1 MTRGGLQYEGM
12 PVGEPLQFQVTAKE
26 VILPGGYGQCVLRD
40 PNASEAN
47 STTTIN
53 VEDIHRENCILSRE
67 RFPVLFDPDS
77 GKYIPMGSRGLTQ
90 RAIVKNKISKG
101 KAGMAT
107 LLRAK
112 NGQNAGKVEVVDIEF
127 ISTTDLEPETP
138 IWIVWKKDFARHGAN
153 QANGEA
159 PSSFG
164 MWCQLSSGGAGEGQ
178 LIDTLNHPVCDSP
191 SGFQSGQK
199 IRFSDTEE
207 NCFRLRDAEGWVS
220 GHHQGWWHSSLCDR
234 YGTYHLIMPLEYHVV
249 TPQFAEDKI
258 WEDKEGD
265 YDLTARYYGAP
276 KLVVDLWI
284 SANGSGAKA
293 GTCLSS
299 VTLGGQL
306 GTQIVRKSTTEDLD
320 ASTVGLYIPKSG
332 ALGSKTDTATLNVVF
347 NLSENDNPFGLG
359 SSRDDLSGYQLWLCC
374 RQEEFDFNTLDA
386 GRHGSFMSQFGGA
399 TKNGRAIGDLELG
412 HSYDNSYSPT
422 SIPNHTLFSLT
433 YYSDPGHPNLR
444 GLSNLN

>member
-90 RAIVKNKISKG
+90 RAVVKNKISKG

-178 LIDTLNHPVCDSP
+178 LIDTLNDTNYSNGPM
-191 SGFQSGQK
+191 
-199 IRFSDTEE
+199 RFTSAQED
-207 NCFRLRDAEGWVS
+207 CFRLLTHQAWVS
-220 GHHQGWWHSSLCDR
+220 GHNNGWWGSESPLCDR
-234 YGTYHLIMPLEYHVV
+234 YGTYHVIVPLEYHIEE
-249 TPQFAEDKI
+249 PQFAEDKI
-258 WEDKEGD
+258 WEDKAGT
-265 YDLTARYYGAP
+265 YDLTARYYGSP
-276 KLVVDLWI
+276 KLVVSLWI
-284 SANGSGAKA
+284 SAAGADASA
-293 GTCLSS
+293 GQCLSS

-306 GTQIVRKSTTEDLD
+306 GTQIVRKSTTEDLG
-320 ASTVGLYIPKSG
+320 AETVGLYTPKSG
-332 ALGSKTDTATLNVVF
+332 VLGSKTDTATLNVVF
-347 NLSENDNPFGLG
+347 NLSENDTPFGPG
-359 SSRDDLSGYQLWLCC
+359 SSRDDLSGYHLWLCGN
-374 RQEEFDFNTLDA
+374 QQEFDFNTLDA
-386 GRHGSFMSQFGGA
+386 GRHGSFLSSA
-399 TKNGRAIGDLELG
+399 TKNGEAKGRLELG
-412 HSYDNSYSPT
+412 HSYDNSEFRT
-422 SIPNHTLFSLT
+422 EIPNHTEFSLT
-433 YYSDPGHPNLR
+433 YYSDPGHPNLV
-444 GLSNLN
+444 GLGSLN